1 MTKGFPEDQY
11 TGAYSNV
18 DEGDPNDAASFGAHN
33 YSALPTA
40 ALTEGCTFTVDY
52 TNNVV
57 DIASGSVRLVA
68 QNLSGA
74 NSTTWNNS
82 VLFYELSSATGLA
95 LTDGDIN
102 HVYVEADLSSVDTA
116 NFVINTT
123 GSAPSGPSHKLGE
136 IDTTA
141 SQTKSEQWGLTT
153 ANGTLTYPSEAAAMT
168 AAGSLPD
175 GTIVYDRSTNTQ
187 YSVNGSLLD
196 TTAFQTW
203 VTNNFVDEGG
213 DAMSGDLQIVSISD
227 SSGNSIAQNVVA
239 SGQVTLSNSSGV
251 VDTGLSTTDATFNL
265 ALGLD
270 DPNADCKISGRLFWD
285 DSAGT
290 YKVEVKESGT
300 AIGNPTVNYDIVRVR

>member
-74 NSTTWNNS
+74 NSTAWNNS

-95 LTDGDIN
+95 LTDADIN
-102 HVYVEADLSSVDTA
+102 HVYVEADLSTADTA

-123 GSAPSGPSHKLGE
+123 GSAPSGPSYKLGE

-141 SQTKSEQWGLTT
+141 SQTKSEQWGLTA
-153 ANGTLTYPSEAAAMT
+153 ANGTLTYPSESAATT
-168 AAGSLPD
+168 AAGSLAD

-187 YSVNGSLLD
+187 YAVNGTTLD
-196 TTAFQTW
+196 TAAFQAW
-203 VTNNFVDEGG
+203 VTGNFVDETG
-213 DAMSGDLQIVSISD
+213 DTMTGDLDAPSFSI
-227 SSGNSIAQNVVA
+227 GNNTIAQSVAA
-239 SGQVTLSNSSGV
+239 SGQVTLSNSSGI
-251 VDTGLSTTDATFNL
+251 VDTGLSATDATFNL
-265 ALGLD
+265 AIGID

-300 AIGNPTVNYDIVRVR
+300 SVGNPTVNYDIVRVR